1 MKNLKNKLLL
11 AARRKAQSSYRNKP
25 FDSDYLDIFG
35 ASKILKYVFSA
46 VSVVTGFFYVSNLFE
61 NQLGSFQV
69 STTIAVFIL
78 LSIEFL
84 KYFLTPKGL
93 NRFFKAKYI
102 DATLLLSVA
111 MPLYI
116 VSIFFSING
125 VKQLFD
131 KIPDQ
136 KKENRVEVVNKSDSL
151 LTYYDNRITT
161 EQEKI
166 SLITKSSAEDGTLKW
181 KTTVDQ
187 LTRLENRVD
196 RLMESKQAAIES
208 LSSTMNTEFEKEA
221 EKSYNNLEKIVYIS
235 IVTEFLLFLCF
246 LFGEYYLYRSFRG
259 FIYKSAKNGKF
270 KK

>member
-1 MKNLKNKLLL
+1 MKNIKNKLLL
-11 AARRKAQSSYRNKP
+11 AARRKAQNSYRAKP

-46 VSVVTGFFYVSNLFE
+46 VSVVTGFFYVSNIFE
-61 NQLGSFQV
+61 NQLGSFQI

-93 NRFFKAKYI
+93 NRFLKAKYI
-102 DATLLLSVA
+102 DATLLLCVA
-111 MPLYI
+111 IPLYL
-116 VSIFFSING
+116 VSVFFSING
-125 VKQLFD
+125 VKELFD
-131 KIPDQ
+131 KIPNERE
-136 KKENRVEVVNKSDSL
+136 ENKVEVVQKSDSL
-151 LTYYDNRITT
+151 LTYYDNQIKT

-166 SLITKSSAEDGTLKW
+166 SIITKSSAENGTLKW

-196 RLMESKQAAIES
+196 GLMESKQKAIES
-208 LSSTMNTEFEKEA
+208 LSSTMNTEFDKVA

-246 LFGEYYLYRSFRG
+246 LFSEYYLYRSFRT
-259 FIYKSAKNGKF
+259 FIYKKAKNGNY